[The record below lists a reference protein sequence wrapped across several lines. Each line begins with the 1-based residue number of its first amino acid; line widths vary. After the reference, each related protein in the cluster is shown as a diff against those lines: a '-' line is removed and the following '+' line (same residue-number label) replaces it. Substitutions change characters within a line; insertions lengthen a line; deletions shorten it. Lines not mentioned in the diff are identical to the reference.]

1 MNAIS
6 LAAKGYKST
15 QAPPGTTTAVPLAVR
30 AREELLVDMAQE
42 KSKCNDLLRLQ
53 FDQHQQTLQALHA
66 QIQV

>member
-1 MNAIS
+1 MAGVS
-6 LAAKGYKST
+6 DLPTAAT
-15 QAPPGTTTAVPLAVR
+15 QTQD
-30 AREELLVDMAQE
+30 REREHQEGLREE